1 MASQLTPL
9 SAEQLKTMSD
19 EIRAQAFP
27 VLTADQ
33 IARIRPLSKV
43 RNVKVGDILFEPG
56 DTDIPFFVLLS
67 GSMEI
72 VQPDRHA
79 ERLIVN
85 HDPGEF
91 TGEMTMISGRRG
103 LVRGRVTEAGEFL
116 EMSSSDLRN
125 LVARDAELSEI
136 FMRAFILRRVALITR
151 GLGSVIL
158 LGSRHSAK
166 TLRMREFL

>member
-9 SAEQLKTMSD
+9 SADQIKPMPAEV
-19 EIRAQAFP
+19 RAQAFP
-27 VLTADQ
+27 VLTAEQ
-33 IARIRPLSKV
+33 ISRIRPLSRV
-43 RNVKVGDILFEPG
+43 RNVKAGDILFEPG

-91 TGEMTMISGRRG
+91 TGEMTIISDRRG
-103 LVRGRVTEAGEFL
+103 RG
-116 EMSSSDLRN
+116 
-125 LVARDAELSEI
+125 
-136 FMRAFILRRVALITR
+136 LRRA
-151 GLGSVIL
+151 
-158 LGSRHSAK
+158 
-166 TLRMREFL
+166 